1 MKKEK
6 DVVKQSKLVVTNY
19 DNFKDA
25 SVFIKEYFEAEKRM
39 KEISDFFQ
47 SFYMSK
53 LILSEDVFK
62 THPAYVSLGRFDS
75 SDSWFKQ
82 VAQREISLYSFNMA
96 SYSRCKDKASK
107 REDAEEIKHD
117 ISEFLRGDW
126 SCYFV
131 LDCNNILHEF
141 VPVTAKDTIKVK
153 FNEKEISISGYYFK
167 GTQTIGD
174 FGQPEE
180 YITRVTR
187 TIVIDPNNNNVIEV
201 NQTTLSHKTVKLSRR
216 DSKIYY
222 SGDIKTHAFVEIDS
236 NIICDT
242 FDFKNPYDSIR
253 DYIKERFANYEK
265 GYNRVIF
272 FTPGHTS
279 TQPNI
284 YVARDADE
292 LDSINKEI
300 IKKFNKEF
308 KETFG
313 KTLKVN
319 HLDRFKPIIWLRDD
333 VIRECYKKPV
343 EEFEVSEEDGIPEED
358 FPIVKWY
365 NCKTKKFILEENL

>member
-1 MKKEK
+1 MEK
-6 DVVKQSKLVVTNY
+6 LRITNY

-39 KEISDFFQ
+39 KEINDFFQ

-62 THPAYVSLGRFDS
+62 THPTYVSLGRFDS
-75 SDSWFKQ
+75 SDSWLKE
-82 VAQREISLYSFNMA
+82 VSQREVSLYNFNMA

-107 REDAEEIKHD
+107 REDAEEIKHV

-131 LDCNNILHEF
+131 LDSDNILHEF
-141 VPVTAKDTIKVK
+141 IPVAAKDTIKVK
-153 FNEKEISISGYYFK
+153 FNEKEISISGYYFV
-167 GTQTIGD
+167 GSQMIED
-174 FGQPEE
+174 FSQPVE
-180 YITRVTR
+180 YITRVTK
-187 TIVIDPNNNNVIEV
+187 TIVIDPSNNNVIKV
-201 NQTTLSHKTVKLSRR
+201 SQSTSSHKTVKLSRR

-222 SGDIKTHAFVEIDS
+222 RSDFKTHAFVEIDG

-242 FDFKNPYDSIR
+242 FNFKNPYDSIR
-253 DYIKERFANYEK
+253 AYIKERFANHER
-265 GYNRVIF
+265 GYNRVVF
-272 FTPGHTS
+272 FSAGHTS

-284 YVARDADE
+284 YVARDEEE
-292 LDSINKEI
+292 LDFINKEI
-300 IKKFNKEF
+300 IKRFSKEF

-313 KTLKVN
+313 KPLEVS

-343 EEFEVSEEDGIPEED
+343 EEFEVFEEDGIPEED

-365 NCKTKKFILEENL
+365 NCKTKKYILEENL